1 LYCVS
6 LHRRNFKKVTAF
18 EEKQIMIKKWY
29 FYASLIVIITFLTLG
44 FKPFNV
50 ETKPW
55 FLIEKTDGSEYLLP
69 SKDKD
74 DYPELKKV
82 NILFTEKRLI
92 SFKEAVAFK
101 ESQGKYRLVNSL
113 GYMGK
118 YQFGSKALRA
128 IGIRSDKEFLKDPA
142 LQEKAFVALLS
153 KNKWILRNE
162 IEKYEGKIINGIE
175 ITESGILAAAHLGGA
190 GSVKN
195 FFKHKGNR
203 HFRDAFGTSLKSY
216 MRDFGGY
223 DLSFIEADS
232 NATIND

>member
-1 LYCVS
+1 
-6 LHRRNFKKVTAF
+6 
-18 EEKQIMIKKWY
+18 MIKKWY
-29 FYASLIVIITFLTLG
+29 FYSSLIVIITFLSLG
-44 FKPFNV
+44 FKPFNLK
-50 ETKPW
+50 TKPW

-69 SKDKD
+69 SQEKD
-74 DYPELKKV
+74 DYPNLNL
-82 NILFTEKRLI
+82 NIPYTGNHLI
-92 SFKEAVAFK
+92 GFKEAVAFK

-128 IGIRSDKEFLKDPA
+128 IGIQNDKAFLKDPA
-142 LQEKAFVALLS
+142 LQEKAFIALLS

-162 IEKYEGKIINGIE
+162 IEKYEGKVINGVE

-195 FFKHKGNR
+195 FFKNRGNR
-203 HFRDAFGTSLKSY
+203 RFRDAYGTSLRSY
-216 MRDFGGY
+216 MKAFGGY

>member
-1 LYCVS
+1 
-6 LHRRNFKKVTAF
+6 
-18 EEKQIMIKKWY
+18 MIKKWY
-29 FYASLIVIITFLTLG
+29 FYASLIVIITFLSLG
-44 FKPFNV
+44 FKPFNL

-55 FLIEKTDGSEYLLP
+55 FLTEKTDGEEYLFP
-69 SKDKD
+69 SQEED
-74 DYPELKKV
+74 DYPILTNL
-82 NILFTEKRLI
+82 NIPFTGNHLI
-92 SFKEAVAFK
+92 GFKEAVAFK

-128 IGIRSDKEFLKDPA
+128 IGVRNDKAFLKDPA
-142 LQEKAFVALLS
+142 LQEKAFIALLS
-153 KNKWILRNE
+153 KNKWILRRE
-162 IEKYEGKIINGIE
+162 IRKYEGKIINGVE

-195 FFKHKGNR
+195 FFKNKGNR
-203 HFRDAFGTSLKSY
+203 HFRDAYGTSLKSY

>member
-1 LYCVS
+1 
-6 LHRRNFKKVTAF
+6 
-18 EEKQIMIKKWY
+18 
-29 FYASLIVIITFLTLG
+29 SLIVIITFLSLG
-44 FKPFNV
+44 FKPFNLK
-50 ETKPW
+50 TKPW

-69 SKDKD
+69 SQEKD
-74 DYPELKKV
+74 DYPNLNL
-82 NILFTEKRLI
+82 NIPYTGNHLI
-92 SFKEAVAFK
+92 GFKEAVAFK

-128 IGIRSDKEFLKDPA
+128 IGIHNDKAFLKDPA
-142 LQEKAFVALLS
+142 LQEKAFIALLS

-162 IEKYEGKIINGIE
+162 IEKYEGKVINGVE

-195 FFKHKGNR
+195 FFKNRGNR
-203 HFRDAFGTSLKSY
+203 HFRDAYGTSLKSY
-216 MRDFGGY
+216 MKAFGGY
-223 DLSFIEADS
+223 DLSYIEADS

>member
-1 LYCVS
+1 
-6 LHRRNFKKVTAF
+6 
-18 EEKQIMIKKWY
+18 MIKKWY
-29 FYASLIVIITFLTLG
+29 FYASLVVIITFLSLG
-44 FKPFNV
+44 FIPSDH

-55 FLIEKTDGSEYLLP
+55 FLTEKTDGSEYIFP
-69 SKDKD
+69 SKEKD
-74 DYPELKKV
+74 DYPNTNV
-82 NILFTEKRLI
+82 PYTGNHLI
-92 SFKEAVAFK
+92 GFKEAVAFK

-128 IGIRSDKEFLKDPA
+128 IGIKDDKAFLKDPA
-142 LQEKAFVALLS
+142 LQEKAFMALLA

-162 IEKYEGKIINGIE
+162 IERYEGKIISGVE

-195 FFKHKGNR
+195 FFKNKGNK

-216 MRDFGGY
+216 LRDFAGY
-223 DLSFIEADS
+223 DLSFIEADN
-232 NATIND
+232 NATVND

>member
-1 LYCVS
+1 
-6 LHRRNFKKVTAF
+6 
-18 EEKQIMIKKWY
+18 MIKKWY
-29 FYASLIVIITFLTLG
+29 FYASLIVIITFLSLG
-44 FKPFNV
+44 FKPFSV

-55 FLIEKTDGSEYLLP
+55 FSIEKTDGSKYLFP
-69 SKDKD
+69 SQEED
-74 DYPELKKV
+74 DYPEVKKV
-82 NILFTEKRLI
+82 NVLFTEKRLI

-128 IGIRSDKEFLKDPA
+128 VGVQNNKAFLKDPA
-142 LQEKAFVALLS
+142 LQEKAFLALLS
-153 KNKWILRNE
+153 KNKWILRYE
-162 IEKYEGKIINGIE
+162 IKKYEGKVINGIE

-195 FFKHKGNR
+195 FFKNKGSR

-216 MRDFGGY
+216 MRDFAGY
-223 DLSFIEADS
+223 DLSFIEADD
-232 NATIND
+232 NATVND

>member
-1 LYCVS
+1 
-6 LHRRNFKKVTAF
+6 
-18 EEKQIMIKKWY
+18 MIKKWY
-29 FYASLIVIITFLTLG
+29 FYASLIVIITFLSLG
-44 FKPFNV
+44 FKPFSV

-55 FLIEKTDGSEYLLP
+55 FLTEKIDGSEYIFP
-69 SKDKD
+69 SLEKDE
-74 DYPELKKV
+74 YPKV
-82 NILFTEKRLI
+82 NLNVPYTGNHLI
-92 SFKEAVAFK
+92 GFKEAVAFK
-101 ESQGKYRLVNSL
+101 ESQGKYRMVNSL

-128 IGIRSDKEFLKDPA
+128 IGVRNDKDFLKDPA

-162 IEKYEGKIINGIE
+162 IEKYEGKVINGVE

-195 FFKHKGNR
+195 FFKHRGNR

-216 MRDFGGY
+216 MIDFAGY
-223 DLSFIEADS
+223 DLSFIEADN

>member
-1 LYCVS
+1 
-6 LHRRNFKKVTAF
+6 
-18 EEKQIMIKKWY
+18 MIKKWY
-29 FYASLIVIITFLTLG
+29 FYSSLIVIITFLSLG
-44 FKPFNV
+44 FKPFNLK
-50 ETKPW
+50 TKPW

-69 SKDKD
+69 SQEKD
-74 DYPELKKV
+74 DYPNLNL
-82 NILFTEKRLI
+82 NIPYTGNHLI
-92 SFKEAVAFK
+92 GFKEAVAFK

-128 IGIRSDKEFLKDPA
+128 IGIHNDKAFLKDPA
-142 LQEKAFVALLS
+142 LQEKAFIALLS

-162 IEKYEGKIINGIE
+162 IEKYEGKVINGVE

-195 FFKHKGNR
+195 FFKNRGNKR
-203 HFRDAFGTSLKSY
+203 FRDAYGTSLRSY
-216 MRDFGGY
+216 MKAFGGY